1 MALAKLEQ
9 APTSNQ
15 IRSDAQRN
23 AAGASQR
30 FYRPELDALRFG
42 AFACVFLT
50 HAVPSVRSSGST
62 LGHRSVAV
70 WMQLVG
76 EAGNFGVCL
85 FFVLSAY
92 LITEIMRRESIS
104 YGTLS
109 IRRFY
114 LRRILRIWPLYL
126 GVVVAVALIGI
137 AVPALH
143 MSKTQLLA
151 YLLFAGNWYL
161 VLFPGGTN
169 VLSWLWSISVEEQF
183 YIAWPLL
190 ERLGGARAILWASL
204 GCLPVAATA
213 IAFTTSF
220 GERLYATVWLNSLVQ
235 FEYFAVGALIAI
247 ALAGRAPRFR
257 GKTRAALIAIGVC
270 LWCSASAF
278 CLIKDPR
285 ANPTM
290 MMMCTG
296 YFLVGLGCICLLL
309 GTLGIASRHVP
320 RSLAYL
326 GRISYG
332 LYVFHELALQ
342 ATTAIRWKLL
352 AGQHD
357 HGMTGSLLY
366 LADRVCAL
374 ALTIGCAAISY
385 KFLERPFLRINQRF
399 ALVQTRPA

>member
-1 MALAKLEQ
+1 MAVGKLEQ

-15 IRSDAQRN
+15 TRTDAQRA
-23 AAGASQR
+23 AAGDSQR

-50 HAVPSVRSSGST
+50 HALPSVHSSGSN
-62 LGHRSVAV
+62 LGQRSVAV
-70 WMQLVG
+70 WIQLLG

-109 IRRFY
+109 IRSFY
-114 LRRILRIWPLYL
+114 LRRVLRIWPLYL
-126 GVVVAVALIGI
+126 GVVAAVGLVGMG
-137 AVPALH
+137 VPALH
-143 MSKTQLLA
+143 MSRTQLLA

-161 VLFPGGTN
+161 LLFPNGTN
-169 VLSWLWSISVEEQF
+169 VLSWLWTISVEEQF

-190 ERLGGARAILWASL
+190 ERLAGTRAILWGSL
-204 GCLPVAATA
+204 ACLPMAGAA
-213 IAFTTSF
+213 IAFSTRF
-220 GERLYATVWLNSLVQ
+220 GERLYATVWLNSFAQ
-235 FEYFAVGALIAI
+235 FEYFALGALIAI
-247 ALAGRAPRFR
+247 ALAGSTPRFR
-257 GKTRAALIAIGVC
+257 GRTRGAFIAAGVC
-270 LWCSASAF
+270 LWCSASVL
-278 CLIKDPR
+278 CRIKDPR

-296 YFLVGLGCICLLL
+296 YFLVGLGCICILL
-309 GTLGIASRHVP
+309 GVLGIASRHVP

-332 LYVFHELALQ
+332 LYVFHELAME

-357 HGMTGSLLY
+357 HGMTGRVLY

-374 ALTIGCAAISY
+374 ALTIGCAAVSY
-385 KFLERPFLRINQRF
+385 KYFERPFLRINQRF

>member
-9 APTSNQ
+9 APTSDQ
-15 IRSDAQRN
+15 VRTDAQRT
-23 AAGASQR
+23 AASVAQR

-50 HAVPSVRSSGST
+50 HAVPSVRLSGNT
-62 LGHRSVAV
+62 AVQGSVAV

-104 YGTLS
+104 YRTLS
-109 IRRFY
+109 IGRFY
-114 LRRILRIWPLYL
+114 IRRVLRIWPLYL

-137 AVPALH
+137 AVPGLH

-161 VLFPGGTN
+161 LVAPNGTN

-190 ERLGGARAILWASL
+190 ERLGGMRAILWASL
-204 GCLPVAATA
+204 GCLPLAGAA
-213 IAFTTSF
+213 IALSTRF

-235 FEYFAVGALIAI
+235 FEYFALGALIAI
-247 ALAGRAPRFR
+247 VLAGRTPRFR
-257 GKTRAALIAIGVC
+257 GKTRIALIVTGVC
-270 LWCSASAF
+270 LWCSASVF

-332 LYVFHELALQ
+332 LYVFHELALE

-352 AGQHD
+352 VGQHD
-357 HGMTGSLLY
+357 YGMTGSLLY

-374 ALTIGCAAISY
+374 ALTIGCAALSY
-385 KFLERPFLRINQRF
+385 KYFERPFLRINQQF
-399 ALVQTRPA
+399 ALVQTRPV